1 MARPRKP
8 PNPAAQAA
16 AANRQAAN
24 AAARNASVY
33 WRQQARK
40 KKGPGGQGT
49 PSSDPSDP
57 ASYADPT
64 ATPGGISVNGVAP
77 VVPNQYDVWLQSYQ
91 PYQNVLNATTADRA
105 TQIAQGAGGIAN
117 ALANWGGDLS
127 SFQTALTS
135 ALSGLQNGGQFL
147 NSLDWNAIKTAADQ
161 ANQGGVSILSQLQKA
176 QQDRQFALESNAN
189 SRGIY
194 RSGETMDST
203 QRNETQ
209 RAQDQYSQQKQLMDY
224 LTGITSAFQQAENQR
239 SSGINTAAT
248 GAYDYYNDPN
258 NQIPGAAGMQGAVGA
273 GDQTAPPPPDEPVAP
288 PPGSPAANALARRQE
303 AYRRKRAAAQA
314 AAARARA
321 AAQRRAG

>member
-8 PNPAAQAA
+8 PSAAAQAA

-33 WRQQARK
+33 WQQQARK
-40 KKGPGGQGT
+40 KKPPAPGST
-49 PSSDPSDP
+49 APSDPSGP
-57 ASYADPT
+57 TSYADPT

-77 VVPNQYDVWLQSYQ
+77 VVPGMYDVWLQSYQ
-91 PYQNVLNATTADRA
+91 PYQNALNATTADRA
-105 TQIAQGAGGIAN
+105 TQIAQGAKGIAD
-117 ALANWGGDLS
+117 ALAMWGGDLS
-127 SFQTALTS
+127 SFQNALTGS
-135 ALSGLQNGGQFL
+135 LSGLQNGSQFL
-147 NSLDWNAIKTAADQ
+147 NALDWNAIQNAASQ
-161 ANQGGVSILSQLQKA
+161 ANDGGVSILAQLQKA
-176 QQDRQFALESNAN
+176 QADRQGALESDLAN
-189 SRGIY
+189 RGIFW
-194 RSGETMDST
+194 SGQNTAGT
-203 QRNETQ
+203 TANETQ
-209 RAQDQYSQQKQLMDY
+209 RAQDQYTQQRQLMDY
-224 LTGITSAFQQAENQR
+224 LTGITSGYQQAENQR
-239 SSGINTAAT
+239 AANINTAAT

-273 GDQTAPPPPDEPVAP
+273 GDPTAPPPPAAPVAP